1 MVSLML
7 CLYKTSCSIEILYQF
22 PLSLSINLYSK
33 IQEIMTINTDYH
45 RPIMLQECLD
55 GLNIRPDG
63 VYVDVTFGGG
73 GHSRAILAQLGE
85 KGKLYGFDQ
94 DPDAKVNAQAFNDP
108 RFTFI
113 EANFR
118 NIKKY
123 LRLYGVKKVDGI
135 LADFGISSHQIDEPT
150 RGFSTRFEGDLDM
163 RMNQKA
169 DVSAYTIV
177 NEYSEAQLHKILGM
191 YGEIKNARTLANA
204 IHSARLNAPIKTTGE
219 LKAILEK
226 YAPKFK
232 EFKYFAQV
240 FQAIRIEVNQELE
253 VIEEFLEQI
262 PDLLKDEESRLCI
275 MTFHSLED
283 RLVKNYIKA
292 GNFKGEPDKD
302 IIYGTVTKPLM
313 AINKKPIEASPE
325 ELSINGRSRSAKLRI
340 AALSEK

>member
-1 MVSLML
+1 ML
-7 CLYKTSCSIEILYQF
+7 
-22 PLSLSINLYSK
+22 
-33 IQEIMTINTDYH
+33 H
-45 RPIMLQECLD
+45 ECLD

-73 GHSRAILAQLGE
+73 GHSKAILERLGE
-85 KGKLYGFDQ
+85 KGKLYAFDQ
-94 DPDAKVNAQAFNDP
+94 DPDAKQNSLSITDA

-113 EANFR
+113 ETNFR
-118 NIKKY
+118 NIKKF

-135 LADFGISSHQIDEPT
+135 LADFGISSHQIDEPS
-150 RGFSTRFEGDLDM
+150 RGFSTRFDGDLDM

-169 DVSAYTIV
+169 EISAHTVV

-204 IHSARLNAPIKTTGE
+204 LCSARMNASINTTGQ
-219 LKAILEK
+219 LKAILEQ

-253 VIEEFLEQI
+253 VIQEFLTQT
-262 PDLLKDEESRLCI
+262 PDLLRDTESRLCV

-283 RLVKNYIKA
+283 RLVKNYFKA
-292 GNFKGEPDKD
+292 GNFTGELDRD
-302 IIYGTVTKPLM
+302 IVFGTVTKPLES
-313 AINKKPIEASPE
+313 ITRKPIEASPD
-325 ELSINGRSRSAKLRI
+325 ELSSNGRSRSAKLRI
-340 AALSEK
+340 ATLSS